1 MGARILERFFG
12 KTKLDKVLIGDGEVT
27 GTLKCAVL
35 SPDANTPSNVLS
47 HDLGVGAGIDITAVA
62 GAENL
67 DYSLPTGTFDSPS
80 GANTLHG
87 DVTVTAGKKVTKG
100 VTIER
105 SLTKTADYTIQ
116 DTDPDLIFIG
126 ALSASATILLPN
138 AADNSGRTITMI
150 LAGDPGIYD
159 VVLDGEGSEKINGAT
174 TKTNSDQYSMI
185 KVTCNGTGWFIVAS
199 AGTWT

>member
-1 MGARILERFFG
+1 MAAIPLERFFG
-12 KTKLDKVLIGDGEVT
+12 KTKFDKVEIGDGEVT

-47 HDLGVGAGIDITAVA
+47 HDLNVGAGYDIIANA
-62 GAENL
+62 GEDNL
-67 DYSLPTGTFDSPS
+67 DYALSTGTFDSPS

-87 DVTVTAGKKVTKG
+87 NVTVTAGKKVTKG
-100 VTIER
+100 ATIER
-105 SLTKTADYTIQ
+105 SLTKTAGYTIT

-126 ALSASATILLPN
+126 AILAHSTIVLPT
-138 AADNSGRTITMI
+138 AADNAGRTITVI
-150 LAGDPGIYD
+150 IVEDPGTYN
-159 VVLDGEGSEKINGAT
+159 VVLDGEGAETINGAA
-174 TKTNSDQYSMI
+174 TKTNSDIYSML